1 MWRVKWRLS
10 VNRRSHR
17 LTFCLTL
24 IVAAA
29 LALSAC
35 VPSEGSSVIRAST
48 TSTPTDSVEA
58 SSLCSSTANFIQ
70 QSMDG
75 RITGCFRVPDNEG
88 QSLVVS
94 DLNHFDANGLCRSE
108 LAVFVDCELH
118 PAVDGRAHHRMLPRP
133 GQRGSVVGRLVT
145 GVSREFRH
153 DFERPDD
160 LTGIFTTWQSLIDSV
175 IARRSTGRHG
185 NHHRSIYL
193 GLVGHEELLRRSLL
207 GRLSKGSRRTRRFSA
222 LDRTAVLSGCTEG
235 PFDGVAG
242 D

>member
-1 MWRVKWRLS
+1 M
-10 VNRRSHR
+10 NRRLHR

-35 VPSEGSSVIRAST
+35 VPSESSLVIRAST

-94 DLNHFDANGLCRSE
+94 LQAYLENSGTISKGPTTS
-108 LAVFVDCELH
+108 LASSPHGNLSLTPSS
-118 PAVDGRAHHRMLPRP
+118 PAARP
-133 GQRGSVVGRLVT
+133 GATVTIIGR
-145 GVSREFRH
+145 
-153 DFERPDD
+153 
-160 LTGIFTTWQSLIDSV
+160 
-175 IARRSTGRHG
+175 
-185 NHHRSIYL
+185 IYL
-193 GLVGHEELLRRSLL
+193 GHVGHEELLRRSLL